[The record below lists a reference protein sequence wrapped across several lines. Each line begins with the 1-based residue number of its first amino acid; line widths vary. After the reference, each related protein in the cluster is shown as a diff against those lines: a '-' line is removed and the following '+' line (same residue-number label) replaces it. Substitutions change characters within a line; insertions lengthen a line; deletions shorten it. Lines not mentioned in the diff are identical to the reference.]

1 MYGGDT
7 MPKAHDEKVLKDLL
21 VKHGIPLNDAVKR
34 GKFYREYF
42 DWKHLTNLYKEGY
55 SIRDLCKITGL
66 SYDVV
71 RVNLLRFLPSLR
83 AFTVKGRT
91 NYTFYTDLFF
101 PKLSN
106 KGAYLLG
113 WLYADG
119 SATKNKFA
127 ITLNVKDVE
136 HLNYLASL
144 FGNKKVKL
152 KNNRC
157 TWEVYSVELMEEL
170 NKCFN
175 LHSAKSLENFRIPW
189 DKISEENL
197 PYVLLGL
204 FEGDGSIAKECLS
217 CSILLSSNS
226 WYTLLKHKD
235 FKNLISMQDIRTYKL
250 NDYGLLNICF
260 KGYSYFNFLQ
270 YLYLSTL
277 EVKPLQRKLDRY
289 VNQLKRSSNGK
300 TSPYKILAVKLWDSL
315 AEKRKL

>member
-1 MYGGDT
+1 
-7 MPKAHDEKVLKDLL
+7 
-21 VKHGIPLNDAVKR
+21 
-34 GKFYREYF
+34 
-42 DWKHLTNLYKEGY
+42 
-55 SIRDLCKITGL
+55 
-66 SYDVV
+66 
-71 RVNLLRFLPSLR
+71 
-83 AFTVKGRT
+83 
-91 NYTFYTDLFF
+91 
-101 PKLSN
+101 
-106 KGAYLLG
+106 
-113 WLYADG
+113 
-119 SATKNKFA
+119 
-127 ITLNVKDVE
+127 
-136 HLNYLASL
+136 
-144 FGNKKVKL
+144 
-152 KNNRC
+152 
-157 TWEVYSVELMEEL
+157 MEEL